1 MGQSLRDRIECR
13 TAVVLQHAKSMQRVQ
28 RMNRANV
35 QANAI
40 NGLVFNQRD
49 EFRNNL
55 GIALFDEQPLCVQA
69 DLHGWVSELVRTT

>member
-13 TAVVLQHAKSMQRVQ
+13 TVVVLQHAKPMQRVQ
-28 RMNRANV
+28 RVNCANV

-55 GIALFDEQPLCVQA
+55 GIALFDDQPLCVQP
-69 DLHGWVSELVRTT
+69 DLHGRVCELIRTT